1 MFKAFGKLWQ
11 KDRVADPAREAAPD
25 LWLGPGTYFE
35 GTLQCQSNV
44 LLGGLVAAN
53 SRIETSANILIAE
66 SAHVTAALS
75 ACIVSVRGQYEGNL
89 VADRAE
95 FLAGARVAGQVHVN
109 SIYMDEQARMDAE
122 LFLLEPEGSEA
133 GQQSA
138 EITPDV
144 VTRTVHGPP
153 NPPVEIGT

>member
-11 KDRVADPAREAAPD
+11 KERAAVPTREDVRD

-44 LLGGLVAAN
+44 VLGGRVEN

-66 SAHVTAALS
+66 SAQVTAALS
-75 ACIVSVRGQYEGNL
+75 ACIVSVRGQYAGNL

-95 FLAGARVAGQVHVN
+95 FLAGAHVAGQVHVN
-109 SIYMDEQARMDAE
+109 SIYMDEQARMDAA
-122 LFLLEPEGSEA
+122 LFLLDPDGSEA
-133 GQQSA
+133 GLQVE
-138 EITPDV
+138 EITADV
-144 VTRTVHGPP
+144 VTRTVHGPSH
-153 NPPVEIGT
+153 PPVEIGT